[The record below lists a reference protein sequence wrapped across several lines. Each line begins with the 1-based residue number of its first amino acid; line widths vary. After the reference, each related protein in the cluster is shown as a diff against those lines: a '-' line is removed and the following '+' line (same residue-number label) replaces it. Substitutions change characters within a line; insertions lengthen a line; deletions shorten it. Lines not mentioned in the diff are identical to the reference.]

1 MRYSPIRDFF
11 PGREAPS
18 SNGNREKRD
27 EGCFDQSSV
36 RQRLYMGVD
45 TITRKFLYF
54 FCFYVKCASKVCDCV
69 YEMQDV
75 NGCEYCC
82 PTC

>member
-11 PGREAPS
+11 PRREAPS
-18 SNGNREKRD
+18 SNGSREKRD
-27 EGCFDQSSV
+27 DGCFDQSSV

-54 FCFYVKCASKVCDCV
+54 FVFMSSVQARYVTVFMKCK
-69 YEMQDV
+69 M
-75 NGCEYCC
+75 
-82 PTC
+82 